1 MPEVTLAGN
10 ICYVSKLYG
19 GRVSD
24 TAIFQQS
31 DLLKFLEPCDAI
43 MVDRGFLIDEVCQRN
58 CWKNQ

>member
-1 MPEVTLAGN
+1 MTGVTPAGN

-31 DLLKFLEPCDAI
+31 DLLKLLEPRDAI
-43 MVDRGFLIDEVCQRN
+43 MVDRGFLINGMCQKN
-58 CWKNQ
+58 C